1 MKRLISSFECSKSAQ
16 RNIDVD
22 MIGLPEKPNGIY
34 VKKNEFQVSNMWY
47 EYVVELGQAA

>member
-34 VKKNEFQVSNMWY
+34 VKKMNSRSVIRDTNT
-47 EYVVELGQAA
+47 